1 MPESP
6 NKLLNNDHGNYVFA
20 TFTGHIYDT
29 TLDIYFAE
37 ARFYDANNRTWLAMD
52 SLGKGV
58 SQAFYYLNLASAVYG
73 VYSMGAGENSAVS
86 SQNMMIIGANGE
98 GYIVEGAA
106 GTPIYLIPGT
116 TITFFEKGD
125 KGNTEKDSE
134 SQIEAGDKTP
144 EGREFTKH
152 AAKRANERSFNSQ
165 QIDSIIDNNYK
176 HRIKE
181 IDEITGK
188 ITWRYQD
195 SRGNTVI
202 TNEWGDKIVTVYSFP
217 NSINGGNYIPK

>member
-98 GYIVEGAA
+98 GYIVEGSA

-116 TITFFEKGD
+116 TITFFEEKKND
-125 KGNTEKDSE
+125 TEEDSE
-134 SQIEAGDKTP
+134 
-144 EGREFTKH
+144 
-152 AAKRANERSFNSQ
+152 
-165 QIDSIIDNNYK
+165 
-176 HRIKE
+176 
-181 IDEITGK
+181 TGK
-188 ITWRYQD
+188 ITSGKLRAPETGTPGSIYEQID
-195 SRGNTVI
+195 NKGDVMSRTKYGENGRP
-202 TNEWGDKIVTVYSFP
+202 EYRDDLMGRAHYDKTRGEYLDQHRHTYKYNDKGQPIKEIVTP
-217 NSINGGNYIPK
+217 IPH